1 MPPYIAPAAIN
12 NEMPPSIGTHGG
24 GQQSGA
30 PPDPP
35 PGGLEGL
42 EKMNVVQQT
51 IKRNIKINFVF
62 INQIQN

>member
-24 GQQSGA
+24 GQQSG
-30 PPDPP
+30 P